1 MSEKKPAKKRKRKPQ
16 PKQKPDGRSK
26 RGKYE
31 EWLTE
36 DGLLKLEA
44 WARNGLTQEELAH
57 NCGCSLSTFK
67 TWCKK
72 YPPISQAIS
81 RAREVTDIIVE
92 NSLYKSANGYT
103 VRLAKTFK
111 LKRVEFDPETGR
123 KTMEREYLEEGYE
136 EQHIPANVQAQ
147 KFWLINRKPE
157 DWKEKPEENDH
168 DGGGTSIEVV
178 FTGLEEENAE
188 DTDQASEAEC

>member
-26 RGKYE
+26 RGKYQ

-36 DGLLKLEA
+36 DGLLKLAA
-44 WARNGLTQEELAH
+44 WSRDGLTREQIAH
-57 NCGCSLSTFK
+57 NVGCSLSTLK
-67 TWCKK
+67 DWCNK
-72 YPPISQAIS
+72 YPAISAAIS
-81 RAREVTDIIVE
+81 RAREVTDIIAE
-92 NSLYKSANGYT
+92 NSLYKTANGYT

-111 LKRVEFDPETGR
+111 LKKIVFNEETGR
-123 KTMEREYLEEGYE
+123 KISEEEYLQEGYE
-136 EQHIPANVQAQ
+136 EVHIPANVQAQ

-157 DWKEKPEENDH
+157 DWKEKPEGNDH

-188 DTDQASEAEC
+188 DTDQTSEAEC